1 MSILKQAQIV
11 KLASQVA
18 HETDTAHNADNLIH
32 KIRQNTSVNHPMI
45 RSKACRGRSRRKNS
59 LQQQAS
65 QLEAGVER
73 QHGWCSWGALV
84 QPSKNRFSILVSTAT
99 APSSTSK

>member
-32 KIRQNTSVNHPMI
+32 KIRKNTSVNHPTI
-45 RSKACRGRSRRKNS
+45 RSKACRGRSRRRNS
-59 LQQQAS
+59 L
-65 QLEAGVER
+65 VVNFER
-73 QHGWCSWGALV
+73 YKVNIIKLPRLAKV
-84 QPSKNRFSILVSTAT
+84 FR
-99 APSSTSK
+99 